1 MPRLLVECP
10 IEKVSS
16 VQHSVKSKFPFDLIW
31 PNAQVKGG
39 ERNYDGGHLELEG
52 ERRGFDVKGKGVL
65 NQKQRSILRRRRRHA
80 FDSGETSS
88 VSSYDPLTSSA
99 GGAPR
104 SSISINKG
112 DGIDG
117 VSLSLADCGVG
128 GKESSIVKP
137 AQKESS
143 LIKESVCNNKQIKPG
158 SGEDNDQNSIRVL
171 EQALEEE
178 HAARS
183 ALYLELEKERNA
195 AATAAEEAMAMI
207 LRLQKEKASVE
218 MEARQYQRMIEEK
231 SAYDA
236 EEMNILKEILMRR
249 EREKHFLEKEVEAY
263 RTMIFGNEGSE
274 NEAQE
279 SVGILGERDISEDP
293 SVILQQISESVSK
306 TEKIKTSK
314 NFSEYEATMSI
325 ETQNLTVEFGKEL
338 PIPKWDN
345 KQDSDLSLSSRKLEF
360 EEKGIVDVNENLPI
374 QEENFLEKNVETYNE
389 AGTIILA
396 DGEEPSVHDVHVIDD
411 ELDKCNL
418 ISTDK
423 TEAKIINRSNS
434 AIASSGL
441 PPTGNWR
448 GKKAWSSDLIRRNS
462 MSMVENEREKL
473 DSEVGWLREKLRT
486 VQEGRQKLN
495 ISMGHLEREKIQLL
509 LLEDIASQLQEIRE
523 LTEPRQV
530 FRPAS
535 LPPSSSKD

>member
-1 MPRLLVECP
+1 MSSLFFKINISFVRVYKDKCEYFIQLGRLLAT
-10 IEKVSS
+10 ISLS
-16 VQHSVKSKFPFDLIW
+16 INIGDSD
-31 PNAQVKGG
+31 
-39 ERNYDGGHLELEG
+39 
-52 ERRGFDVKGKGVL
+52 FDVD
-65 NQKQRSILRRRRRHA
+65 
-80 FDSGETSS
+80 DSG
-88 VSSYDPLTSSA
+88 L
-99 GGAPR
+99 
-104 SSISINKG
+104 I
-112 DGIDG
+112 
-117 VSLSLADCGVG
+117 G

-360 EEKGIVDVNENLPI
+360 EEKGIVDVNENSPI

-535 LPPSSSKD
+535 LPPSSSKVRADN

>member
-360 EEKGIVDVNENLPI
+360 EEKGIVDVNENSPI

-495 ISMGHLEREKIQLL
+495 VSMGHLEREKIQLL

>member
-345 KQDSDLSLSSRKLEF
+345 KEDSDLSLSSRKLEF
-360 EEKGIVDVNENLPI
+360 EEKGIVDVNENSPI

>member
-360 EEKGIVDVNENLPI
+360 EEKGIVDVNENSPI